1 MSKLKTIWYIERTVK
16 PEIIAKPTDYKIK
29 SFKYNWVSSTTKMF
43 QLRQKDLILDV
54 FCLSL
59 LEIKEGF
66 SSKKEALKALK
77 KFLIKWHRD
86 KEKELKAID
95 KKLLKVSKELERCQK
110 K

>member
-1 MSKLKTIWYIERTVK
+1 MEKLKTVWYIERIPSYNV
-16 PEIIAKPTDYKIK
+16 IQKPTDYKIK

-66 SSKKEALKALK
+66 SSKKEALQALK
-77 KFLIKWHRD
+77 KVLIKWHRD
-86 KEKELKAID
+86 KEKELLAID
-95 KKLLKVSKELERCQK
+95 KKLLKVSKEISKCQK